1 LRIIMKAVL
10 IIVLVVVAIGGLLFT
25 LRASRNAGT
34 PSREVL
40 ERAKERARAQAAAD
54 KDD

>member
-1 LRIIMKAVL
+1 MKAVL
-10 IIVLVVVAIGGLLFT
+10 VIVLVVGAIGGLLFT

-40 ERAKERARAQAAAD
+40 ERAQKRARDQAAAE